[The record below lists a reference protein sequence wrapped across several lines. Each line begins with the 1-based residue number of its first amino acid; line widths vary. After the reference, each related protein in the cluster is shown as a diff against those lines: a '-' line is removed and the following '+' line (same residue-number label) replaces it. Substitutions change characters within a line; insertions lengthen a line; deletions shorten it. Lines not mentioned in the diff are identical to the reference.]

1 MSERDPLVAG
11 NWKMNGN
18 AGSLN
23 LLLDGVLRKLSM
35 LALSRCSVL
44 VFPSY
49 VHLGQVSQK
58 LRGSSIGVGSQDIDQ
73 RVQGAVTGG
82 VSAAMVKD
90 AGCGFV
96 LVGHSERRT
105 LFADTD
111 ELVADKFEQCRF
123 HGLVPIVCVGE
134 TLEERRQ
141 GRTIEVVTRQ
151 LRAVTSRVGLL
162 GFDGAMI
169 AYEPVWAIGTGES
182 AAPEQAEKVHALL
195 RKCLAELDEDLSR
208 RTRILYGGS
217 VTTDNAAAIFG
228 MENVDGAL
236 VGGASLKANSFAKIC
251 KAAEES

>member
-18 AGSLN
+18 ANSLDM
-23 LLLDGVLRKLSM
+23 LLDGVLG
-35 LALSRCSVL
+35 ALSVLSLRRCSVL

-49 VHLGQVSQK
+49 VYLGQVTQK
-58 LRGSSIGVGSQDIDQ
+58 LRGSGIGVGSQDVDQ
-73 RVQGAVTGG
+73 RMRGAVTGG

-90 AGCGFV
+90 AGCRSV

-111 ELVADKFEQCRF
+111 EVVADKFEQCGF

-134 TLEERRQ
+134 TLEERQ
-141 GRTIEVVTRQ
+141 QDRTLEVVTRQ
-151 LRAVTSRVGLL
+151 LKAVTSRVGLA
-162 GFDGAMI
+162 GFDGAII

-182 AAPEQAEKVHALL
+182 AVPEQAEEVHAGL
-195 RKCLAELDEDLSR
+195 RKCLAELDEDLSS

-217 VTTDNAAAIFG
+217 VTASNAVALFG
-228 MENVDGAL
+228 MKNVDGAL
-236 VGGASLKANSFAKIC
+236 VGGASLKANSFAEIC

>member
-1 MSERDPLVAG
+1 MSERNPLVAG
-11 NWKMNGN
+11 NWKMNGS
-18 AGSLN
+18 ASSLDI
-23 LLLDGVLRKLSM
+23 LLDGVLLELSV
-35 LALSRCSVL
+35 LALIRCSVL
-44 VFPSY
+44 VFPSH
-49 VHLGQVSQK
+49 VHLGQVAQK
-58 LRGSSIGVGSQDIDQ
+58 LRDSSVGIGSQDIDQ
-73 RVQGAVTGG
+73 RAQGAVTGG

-96 LVGHSERRT
+96 LVGHSERRK
-105 LFADTD
+105 LFAESDK
-111 ELVADKFEQCRF
+111 LVADKFEQCRR

-141 GRTIEVVTRQ
+141 GRTLEVVTGQ
-151 LRAVTSRVGLL
+151 LKAVTSRVGFL

-182 AAPEQAEKVHALL
+182 AAPEQAEEVHAGL
-195 RKCLAELDEDLSR
+195 RKCLAGLDENLSR

-217 VTTDNAAAIFG
+217 VTAENAVALFG

-236 VGGASLKANSFAKIC
+236 VGGASLKVNSFAEIC

>member
-1 MSERDPLVAG
+1 MSERDPLVAA
-11 NWKMNGN
+11 NWKMNGS
-18 AGSLN
+18 AGSLDS
-23 LLLDGVLRKLSM
+23 LLESLLRELSL
-35 LALSRCSVL
+35 LALTRCSVL

-49 VHLGQVSQK
+49 VHLSQVAQK
-58 LRGSSIGVGSQDIDQ
+58 LRGSGVGVGSQDVDQ
-73 RVQGAVTGG
+73 RTQGAVTGG

-90 AGCGFV
+90 VGCRFV

-111 ELVADKFEQCRF
+111 ELVADKFEQCGI
-123 HGLVPIVCVGE
+123 HKLVPIICVGE

-141 GRTIEVVTRQ
+141 DRTIEVVTRQ

-182 AAPEQAEKVHALL
+182 ASPEQAEEVHAGL
-195 RKCLAELDEDLSR
+195 RKSLTGLDEGLSK

-217 VTTDNAAAIFG
+217 VTADNAVALFG

-236 VGGASLKANSFAKIC
+236 VGGASLKANSFAEIC

>member
-18 AGSLN
+18 AGSLD
-23 LLLDGVLRKLSM
+23 LLLEGVLSKLSV
-35 LALSRCSVL
+35 LALRRCSVL

-49 VHLGQVSQK
+49 VHLMQVAQK
-58 LRGSSIGVGSQDIDQ
+58 LRGSRIGLGSQDVDQ
-73 RVQGAVTGG
+73 RAQGAVTGG
-82 VSAAMVKD
+82 VSAEMIKD
-90 AGCGFV
+90 AGCEFV
-96 LVGHSERRT
+96 LVGHSERRI

-111 ELVADKFEQCRF
+111 ELVAEKFERCGS

-141 GRTIEVVTRQ
+141 GRTMEVVTRQ
-151 LRAVTSRVGLL
+151 LRAVTSRVSLL
-162 GFDGAMI
+162 GFDGAMV
-169 AYEPVWAIGTGES
+169 AYEPVWAIDTGES
-182 AAPEQAEKVHALL
+182 AAPEQAEKVHVEL
-195 RKCLAELDEDLSR
+195 RQCLAELDEDLSR

-217 VTTDNAAAIFG
+217 VTGDNAVAMFG

-236 VGGASLKANSFAKIC
+236 VGGASLTANSFAKIC

>member
-11 NWKMNGN
+11 NWKMNGD
-18 AGSLN
+18 AGSLE
-23 LLLDGVLRKLSM
+23 LLLDVVLSELS
-35 LALSRCSVL
+35 LLTLRRCSVL

-49 VHLGQVSQK
+49 VHLGQVARK
-58 LRGSSIGVGSQDIDQ
+58 LRGTNVGLGSQDADQ
-73 RVQGAVTGG
+73 RAKGAITGG

-90 AGCGFV
+90 AGCDFV
-96 LVGHSERRT
+96 LVGHSERRR
-105 LFADTD
+105 LFAETD
-111 ELVADKFEQCRF
+111 ELVADKFEQCSR

-134 TLEERRQ
+134 TLEEHKQ
-141 GRTIEVVTRQ
+141 DRTIEVVTRQ

-162 GFDGAMI
+162 GFDGAMV

-182 AAPEQAEKVHALL
+182 ASPEQAEEVHARL
-195 RKCLAELDEDLSR
+195 RKCLAVLDEGLSK

-217 VTTDNAAAIFG
+217 VTGKNAAALFG

-236 VGGASLKANSFAKIC
+236 VGGASLKANSFVEIC

>member
-11 NWKMNGN
+11 NWKMNGD
-18 AGSLN
+18 ASSLDG
-23 LLLDGVLRKLSM
+23 LLDGLLTELSG
-35 LALSRCSVL
+35 LALRRCSVL

-49 VHLGQVSQK
+49 VYLGQVAQK
-58 LRGSSIGVGSQDIDQ
+58 LLGSGIGVGSQDVDQ
-73 RVQGAVTGG
+73 RAQGAVTGG
-82 VSAAMVKD
+82 VSADLLKD
-90 AGCGFV
+90 VGCRFV

-105 LFADTD
+105 LFAESDK
-111 ELVADKFEQCRF
+111 LVTDKFEQCRSQ
-123 HGLVPIVCVGE
+123 GLVPIICVGE

-141 GRTIEVVTRQ
+141 DRTIEVVTRQ
-151 LRAVTSRVGLL
+151 LKVVTSRVGLA

-182 AAPEQAEKVHALL
+182 ATPEQAEEVHAGL
-195 RKCLAELDEDLSR
+195 RRCLAELDENLSC

-217 VTTDNAAAIFG
+217 VTADNAVALFG

-236 VGGASLKANSFAKIC
+236 VGGASLKANSFAEIC

>member
-11 NWKMNGN
+11 NWKMNGD
-18 AGSLN
+18 AGSLE
-23 LLLDGVLRKLSM
+23 LLLDALLGKLSA
-35 LALSRCSVL
+35 LALRRCSVL

-49 VHLGQVSQK
+49 VYLGQAARK
-58 LRGSSIGVGSQDIDQ
+58 LQGSCVGVGSQDVDQ
-73 RVQGAVTGG
+73 RTQGAVTGG

-111 ELVADKFEQCRF
+111 ELVADKFEQCGR

-141 GRTIEVVTRQ
+141 ERTIEVVTRQ

-162 GFDGAMI
+162 GFDGAVI
-169 AYEPVWAIGTGES
+169 AYEPVWAIGTGEN
-182 AAPEQAEKVHALL
+182 AAPEQAEEVHAGL
-195 RKCLAELDEDLSR
+195 RNCLAVLDEGLSK

-217 VTTDNAAAIFG
+217 VTADNAVELFK
-228 MENVDGAL
+228 MKNVDGAL
-236 VGGASLKANSFAKIC
+236 VGGASLKANSFVEIC

>member
-11 NWKMNGN
+11 NWKMNGD
-18 AGSLN
+18 AGSLE
-23 LLLDGVLRKLSM
+23 LLLNVVLRKLSV
-35 LALSRCSVL
+35 LALRRCSVL

-49 VHLGQVSQK
+49 VHLGQVARK
-58 LRGSSIGVGSQDIDQ
+58 LRGSSVGLGSQDIDQ
-73 RVQGAVTGG
+73 RTQGAITGG

-111 ELVADKFEQCRF
+111 ELVADKFEQCGR

-134 TLEERRQ
+134 TLEERRKN
-141 GRTIEVVTRQ
+141 RTIEVVTRQ
-151 LRAVTSRVGLL
+151 LRAVTSRVGIL
-162 GFDGAMI
+162 GFDGAII

-182 AAPEQAEKVHALL
+182 AAPEQAEEVHAGL
-195 RKCLAELDEDLSR
+195 RKCLAVLDEDLSK
-208 RTRILYGGS
+208 RTKILYGGS
-217 VTTDNAAAIFG
+217 VTADNAAALFE
-228 MENVDGAL
+228 MKNVDGAL
-236 VGGASLKANSFAKIC
+236 VGGASLKANSFAEIC

>member
-18 AGSLN
+18 ADSLN
-23 LLLDGVLRKLSM
+23 LLLDGVLNELSA
-35 LALSRCSVL
+35 LAPNRCSVL
-44 VFPSY
+44 VFPPY
-49 VHLGQVSQK
+49 VYLGQIAQK
-58 LRGSSIGVGSQDIDQ
+58 LQGSIVGVGAQDVDQ
-73 RVQGAVTGG
+73 RTQGAVTGG
-82 VSAAMVKD
+82 ISAAMVKD
-90 AGCGFV
+90 AGCGFA

-105 LFADTD
+105 MFAETD
-111 ELVADKFEQCRF
+111 ELVTDKFEQCGS

-141 GRTIEVVTRQ
+141 ESTIEVVTRQ
-151 LRAVTSRVGLL
+151 LKAVISRVGPA

-182 AAPEQAEKVHALL
+182 ATPEQAEEVHAGL
-195 RKCLAELDEDLSR
+195 RKCLAKVDEDLAN

-217 VTTDNAAAIFG
+217 VTADNSVALFG

-236 VGGASLKANSFAKIC
+236 VGGASLKANSFVEIC
-251 KAAEES
+251 KAAEEA

>member
-1 MSERDPLVAG
+1 MSERDPLVAA

-18 AGSLN
+18 ASGVEV
-23 LLLDGVLRKLSM
+23 LLDGVISGLSVLELR
-35 LALSRCSVL
+35 RCSVL

-49 VHLGQVSQK
+49 VHLGQVAQK
-58 LRGSSIGVGSQDIDQ
+58 LRGSSVGVGSQDVDQ
-73 RVQGAVTGG
+73 RPQGAVTGG
-82 VSAAMVKD
+82 VSALMVKD

-105 LFADTD
+105 LFSDTD
-111 ELVADKFEQCRF
+111 EVVADKFEQCGL
-123 HGLVPIVCVGE
+123 HELVPIVCVGE

-151 LRAVTSRVGLL
+151 LRAVTARVGLV
-162 GFDGAMI
+162 GFDTAMI
-169 AYEPVWAIGTGES
+169 AYEPIWAIGTGES
-182 AAPEQAEKVHALL
+182 ASPEQAEEVHAGL
-195 RKCLAELDEDLSR
+195 RNSLAELDGGLSR

-217 VTTDNAAAIFG
+217 VTADNAVALFG

-236 VGGASLKANSFAKIC
+236 VGGASLKANSFVEIC

>member
-11 NWKMNGN
+11 NWKMNGD
-18 AGSLN
+18 AGSLD
-23 LLLDGVLRKLSM
+23 LLLDAVLSKLSV
-35 LALSRCSVL
+35 LALRRCSVL

-49 VHLGQVSQK
+49 VHLGQVARK
-58 LRGSSIGVGSQDIDQ
+58 LRGSSVGVGSQDVDQ
-73 RVQGAVTGG
+73 RTQGSVTGG

-111 ELVADKFEQCRF
+111 ELVADKFEQCGR

-134 TLEERRQ
+134 TLEEHRHD
-141 GRTIEVVTRQ
+141 RTIEVVTRQ

-162 GFDGAMI
+162 GFNGAII

-182 AAPEQAEKVHALL
+182 AAPEQVEEVHAGL
-195 RKCLAELDEDLSR
+195 RKCLAVLDEGLSK

-217 VTTDNAAAIFG
+217 VTADNAAALFG
-228 MENVDGAL
+228 MKNVDGAL
-236 VGGASLKANSFAKIC
+236 VGGASLKANSFADIC